1 MQKKSCFY
9 QLVTKI
15 TYKVFDTLNHVDS
28 NSENFVWV
36 LPYYEA
42 KDFADYK
49 YENVK
54 IALMTETSGGLR

>member
-1 MQKKSCFY
+1 MQKKSSFY

-49 YENVK
+49 K
-54 IALMTETSGGLR
+54 LHL

>member
-1 MQKKSCFY
+1 MQKKSSFY

-28 NSENFVWV
+28 NSENLVWV

-49 YENVK
+49 K
-54 IALMTETSGGLR
+54 LHL